1 MHASRLLTLVMGYWY
16 TASAQSYQSL
26 RCPHEESL
34 GPWLPFER
42 TAKTDQNPGPM
53 GAVLKNDVHYVLVVC
68 NPNPLGQET

>member
-1 MHASRLLTLVMGYWY
+1 MHDKTNPKSD
-16 TASAQSYQSL
+16 QSL

-42 TAKTDQNPGPM
+42 TAKTDQNPSPM

-68 NPNPLGQET
+68 NPDPLGQGT